1 MVDVNRFIHAQDD
14 FGGYNQA
21 VRELKAGRK
30 NSHWIWYIFPQIQG
44 LGRSSNSKLYAISS
58 LDEAKAYLAH
68 PVLGARLKE
77 CIRILL
83 SFKGDDIYAIMGSS
97 IDAVKLRSSMTLFDI
112 ISPNDIFGEVL
123 DSFYGGR
130 RDQRTIDITKAD
142 GKSQNTL

>member
-1 MVDVNRFIHAQDD
+1 MADINRFLHAQDD
-14 FGGYNQA
+14 FGGYQQA
-21 VRELKAGRK
+21 VLELKAGRK
-30 NSHWIWYIFPQIQG
+30 TGHWIWYIFPQIQG

-58 LDEAKAYLAH
+58 LDEAKEYLAH

-77 CIRILL
+77 CTGVIL
-83 SFKGDDIYAIMGSS
+83 SNKGDDIYAIMGSS
-97 IDAVKLRSSMTLFDI
+97 SDAVKLRSSMTLFDI

>member
-1 MVDVNRFIHAQDD
+1 MADINRFLHAQDD
-14 FGGYNQA
+14 FGGYQQA
-21 VRELKAGRK
+21 VLELKAGRK
-30 NSHWIWYIFPQIQG
+30 TGHWIWYIFPQIQG

-58 LDEAKAYLAH
+58 LDEAQEYLAH

-77 CIRILL
+77 CTGIIL
-83 SFKGDDIYAIMGSS
+83 SHKGDDIYAIMGSS

>member
-1 MVDVNRFIHAQDD
+1 MEDINRFLHAQDD
-14 FGGYNQA
+14 FGGYQQA
-21 VRELKAGRK
+21 VLELKAGRK
-30 NSHWIWYIFPQIQG
+30 TGHWIWYIFPQIQG

-58 LDEAKAYLAH
+58 LDEAKEYLAH

-77 CIRILL
+77 CTGVIL
-83 SFKGDDIYAIMGSS
+83 SNKGDDIYAIMGSS

-130 RDQRTIDITKAD
+130 RDQRTIEYL
-142 GKSQNTL
+142 GLRRWRG

>member
-1 MVDVNRFIHAQDD
+1 MEDINRFLHAQDD
-14 FGGYNQA
+14 FGGYQQA
-21 VRELKAGRK
+21 VLELKAGRK
-30 NSHWIWYIFPQIQG
+30 TGHWIWYIFPQIQG

-58 LDEAKAYLAH
+58 LDEAKEYLAH

-77 CIRILL
+77 CTGVIL
-83 SFKGDDIYAIMGSS
+83 SNKGDDIYAIMGSS

>member
-83 SFKGDDIYAIMGSS
+83 SFKCDDIYAIMGSS

>member
-1 MVDVNRFIHAQDD
+1 MADIDRFIHAQDD
-14 FGGYNQA
+14 FGGYQQA
-21 VRELKAGRK
+21 VLELKAGRK
-30 NSHWIWYIFPQIQG
+30 TGHWIWYIFPQIQG
-44 LGRSSNSKLYAISS
+44 LGRSSNSKLFAISS
-58 LDEAKAYLAH
+58 LDEAKEYLAH

-77 CIRILL
+77 CTRVIL
-83 SFKGDDIYAIMGSS
+83 SYKGDDIYAIMGSS

>member
-14 FGGYNQA
+14 FGGYQQA
-21 VRELKAGRK
+21 VLELKAGRK
-30 NSHWIWYIFPQIQG
+30 TGHWIWYIFPQIQG
-44 LGRSSNSKLYAISS
+44 LGRSSNSKLFAISS
-58 LDEAKAYLAH
+58 LDEAKEYLAH

-77 CIRILL
+77 CTGVIL
-83 SFKGDDIYAIMGSS
+83 SYKGDDIYAIMGSS